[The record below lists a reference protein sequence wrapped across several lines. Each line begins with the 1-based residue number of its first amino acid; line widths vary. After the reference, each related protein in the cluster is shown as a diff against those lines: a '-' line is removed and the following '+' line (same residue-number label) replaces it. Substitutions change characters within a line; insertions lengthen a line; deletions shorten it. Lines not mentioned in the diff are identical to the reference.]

1 MSTYTQLTEGV
12 GKAFV
17 FDRIR
22 PHLRNY
28 LLKAGIADVPYSF
41 LGLLFWF
48 SILPVAYLFIFKI
61 WNVILGMEINILFQF
76 VIALLSWAGIHLGVL
91 LAMMLVMY
99 FFLDLRIFNRT
110 KKMEAMLPEFLRMV
124 SENLKGGMPFE
135 KALWSSIRPEFGEL
149 SNEIRL
155 SAKKV
160 MTGQEV
166 GEALESFTGK
176 YDSPML
182 RRSFDLVIEGMK
194 GGGRIAEIIDR
205 VIETIEETRELK
217 SEMAATNLSYII
229 FIFVIVVIVTPGL
242 FTLSFQFLSV
252 LQNISGKLGTAGLE
266 QTSVSLP
273 INFGGSSIEP
283 VVFQQFSIYALLV
296 ISFFASL
303 IISTI
308 QRGSIRG
315 GIKYIPVMMISSYL
329 MYRVLMF
336 FASQVFS
343 GLAI

>member
-28 LLKAGIADVPYSF
+28 LLKAGIADVPYAF

-61 WNVILGMEINILFQF
+61 WNVILGMEVNIIFQF
-76 VIALLSWAGIHLGVL
+76 FIALLSWAAIHLSVL

-273 INFGGSSIEP
+273 INFGDSSIEP

-315 GIKYIPVMMISSYL
+315 GIKYIPIMMISSHL

-336 FASQVFS
+336 FATQVFS